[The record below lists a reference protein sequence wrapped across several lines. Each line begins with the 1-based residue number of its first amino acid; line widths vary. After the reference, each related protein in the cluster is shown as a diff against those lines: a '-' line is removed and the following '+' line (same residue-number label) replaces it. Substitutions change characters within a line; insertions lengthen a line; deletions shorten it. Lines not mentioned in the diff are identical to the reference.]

1 MTSSRFQAPDEPV
14 QQAVARVWSEVLG
27 VEPIGLDDDFFLLGG
42 HSLSATR
49 VHALLRETFQIELPL
64 RALFEV
70 TTLRRL
76 AEAIRQAVVES
87 VERMSDL
94 EVSSLLEE
102 AQG

>member
-1 MTSSRFQAPDEPV
+1 M
-14 QQAVARVWSEVLG
+14 
-27 VEPIGLDDDFFLLGG
+27 
-42 HSLSATR
+42 
-49 VHALLRETFQIELPL
+49 HALLRETFQIELPL

-76 AEAIRQAVVES
+76 AEAIGRAVVES